1 MKWGILGHRTES
13 ETIRGWQACDK
24 GALRNQRIQGG
35 RSKLHQ
41 APEKGECVRQ
51 TEGHILWILH
61 IMKWTLDPTLH
72 FWVSRKYHVKTTW
85 LAWKFSVVPTWESGE
100 RPGCLAWAHNDCQGT
115 SCCCLK
121 NILQLPGFDVLQ
133 IPSIMELPGQYWMKT
148 NTGYCGTK

>member
-1 MKWGILGHRTES
+1 MY
-13 ETIRGWQACDK
+13 
-24 GALRNQRIQGG
+24 
-35 RSKLHQ
+35 Q

-51 TEGHILWILH
+51 TEGRILWVLH
-61 IMKWTLDPTLH
+61 IMKWALDPTLH

-121 NILQLPGFDVLQ
+121 NIRCSSNSIYNEASRPILNEDKYGLLCNQ
-133 IPSIMELPGQYWMKT
+133 IKIFKLLKIYMRKQKLHE
-148 NTGYCGTK
+148 NTAFSKWYLSALVTERRNVANWK